1 MRVIPGP
8 AGRYP
13 GRNGQHI
20 TPSAAKRH
28 LPIDISSFFLYAVGP
43 LGTIS
48 SRPRKIKERKAYM
61 PDYQMM
67 YHILC
72 AAASRALDELPE
84 AEDTFSGRKVL
95 QDALYEAEELYIRS
109 GETQ

>member
-1 MRVIPGP
+1 
-8 AGRYP
+8 
-13 GRNGQHI
+13 
-20 TPSAAKRH
+20 
-28 LPIDISSFFLYAVGP
+28 
-43 LGTIS
+43 
-48 SRPRKIKERKAYM
+48 M